1 MPSVN
6 DSTFASQVLSAPL
19 AIAEFWN
26 QSCPNCTRFGPIY
39 DEVAS
44 QMAGKILMVTAN
56 TDENQ
61 QSAAKYGITGIPTTI
76 FFMNGK
82 EVHRAV
88 GAMSKEAF
96 LSEISKSMDLADAA
110 IAAGDAEPAGDV
122 VMGGVALAAV
132 VGGMAYFLSEVA

>member
-1 MPSVN
+1 MQSVT
-6 DSTFASQVLSAPL
+6 DATFDQTVSAPL

-26 QSCPNCTRFGPIY
+26 QSCPNCMRFKPIY
-39 DEVAS
+39 EDVAA

-82 EVHRAV
+82 EVHRVV
-88 GAMSKEAF
+88 GAMSKGDF
-96 LSEISKSMDLADAA
+96 LGEISKSMDLADAA
-110 IAAGDAEPAGDV
+110 IARGESEPAGDV
-122 VMGGVALAAV
+122 VMGGLALATV